1 MFSSIRRHLSVAWT
15 REAFPISF
23 QSILPLHFSSV
34 DVPLCKCSS
43 ACSNMVSS
51 SPRFSVSGV
60 IQMQNLCLNPWTS
73 PAGSRLVRWRQFPA
87 LWVGYQQ
94 KEDLSGWRVPWADLW
109 KRMDIEHECYHNKGR
124 SAFEERVMR
133 ASSQHPPNLTLV
145 FLLSSWGSGYFHNKG
160 CWYMTGDL

>member
-1 MFSSIRRHLSVAWT
+1 MSPEHEKRFQFLSNQFCLYTFHQLMSHSA
-15 REAFPISF
+15 
-23 QSILPLHFSSV
+23 
-34 DVPLCKCSS
+34 KCSS

-94 KEDLSGWRVPWADLW
+94 KEDLSGWRVPWVDL
-109 KRMDIEHECYHNKGR
+109 
-124 SAFEERVMR
+124 
-133 ASSQHPPNLTLV
+133 
-145 FLLSSWGSGYFHNKG
+145 
-160 CWYMTGDL
+160 